1 MYRNAS
7 AISRRTR
14 LASIALSFAMASS
27 LAVRPVHA
35 TLAVEDEGVIDAA
48 SLVEPALLSGPGFSV
63 DPHVELR
70 GYMAHFSLDTP
81 VGPLTADSV
90 ELLAE
95 REAEFP
101 ALDALDKATRSDAFL
116 HAAGN
121 RLADTGKMIGKI
133 VMHPVDTVLGI
144 PAGVA
149 RYFGDRLRKLG
160 NQAQTVS
167 DRTARTL
174 GNHGNP
180 YPSDEGPMTDARD
193 DSPTATP
200 KAKKHWYSRIGSEVE
215 REIKRQLKY
224 SQVKRE
230 LAERLGIDPYNGNPY
245 VQARLSSLAWVGSG
259 GNFSAGSALATVGGA
274 GATVLSQGGRINDVV
289 WKLSPDDL
297 RARNDARLRGYCRDD
312 LLIRQFL
319 RRGAFSPTLQTS
331 LADALDA
338 LKPASGGDALLELG
352 MTANSDLEAR
362 FLVNA
367 LRMTATH
374 LGARAK
380 GGALLSI
387 GAGLAYASADGELV
401 LPLPVDLLSWTGE
414 VRDFLDHKEFRAHN
428 KTVLIGGDA
437 SLAARRGLGERGWN
451 IVTRAP
457 WPGSPPY
464 AKGGEPAPV
473 DLEG

>member
-1 MYRNAS
+1 MYS
-7 AISRRTR
+7 KPS
-14 LASIALSFAMASS
+14 SIARQIGSASFALLCVAASS
-27 LAVRPVHA
+27 LACRPLRA
-35 TLAVEDEGVIDAA
+35 ALALEEEGVVDAA

-70 GYMAHFSLDTP
+70 GYMAHFTLDTP
-81 VGPLTADSV
+81 VGPLTAESV

-95 REAEFP
+95 REAELP

-121 RLADTGKMIGKI
+121 RLADTGKMLGNI
-133 VMHPVDTVLGI
+133 VMHPVNTVLGI

-180 YPSDEGPMTDARD
+180 YPSDEGPMTDARED
-193 DSPTATP
+193 ATSAAP
-200 KAKKHWYSRIGSEVE
+200 KAKKHWYSRISSEVE

-224 SQVKRE
+224 SEVKRD

-245 VQARLSSLAWVGSG
+245 VQARLSSLAWVGSS
-259 GNFSAGSALATVGGA
+259 GNFSAGTALGTVGGV
-274 GATVLSQGGRINDVV
+274 GATLLSQGSRINDVV
-289 WKLSPDDL
+289 WKLSADDL
-297 RARNDARLRGYCRDD
+297 RARNDARLRGYCRDE

-319 RRGAFSPTLQTS
+319 RRGAFSPTLQTG

-352 MTANSDLEAR
+352 MTANSELEAR

-367 LRMTATH
+367 LRMIAAY

-387 GAGLAYASADGELV
+387 GAGLAYASSDGELI
-401 LPLPVDLLSWTGE
+401 LPLPVDQLGWTAE
-414 VRDFLDHKEFRAHN
+414 VRDFVDRKEFRVRT
-428 KTVLIGGDA
+428 KTALIGGKA
-437 SLAARRGLGERGWN
+437 SLPARRGLGERGWS
-451 IVTRAP
+451 IVTRAR

-464 AKGGEPAPV
+464 AKDGEPSGV
-473 DLEG
+473 DLDE

>member
-1 MYRNAS
+1 MAF
-7 AISRRTR
+7 
-14 LASIALSFAMASS
+14 IALVFGATS
-27 LAVRPVHA
+27 LLACSPLHA
-35 TLAVEDEGVIDAA
+35 ALALEEEGVVDAA

-70 GYMAHFSLDTP
+70 GYMAHFTLDTQ

-95 REAEFP
+95 REAELP

-116 HAAGN
+116 HAAGS
-121 RLADTGKMIGKI
+121 RLADTGKMLGNI
-133 VMHPVDTVLGI
+133 VMHPVNTVFGI

-160 NQAQTVS
+160 NQVQNVS

-174 GNHGNP
+174 GNRGNP
-180 YPSDEGPMTDARD
+180 YPSDEGPMTDARED
-193 DSPTATP
+193 PTSAAP
-200 KAKKHWYSRIGSEVE
+200 KAKKHWYSRISGEVE

-245 VQARLSSLAWVGSG
+245 VQARLSSLAWIGSS
-259 GNFSAGSALATVGGA
+259 GNFSAGTALGTVGGV
-274 GATVLSQGGRINDVV
+274 GAMVLSKGGRINDIV
-289 WKLSPDDL
+289 WKLSPADL

-319 RRGAFSPTLQTS
+319 RRGTFSPTLQTS
-331 LADALDA
+331 LVDALDA

-352 MTANSDLEAR
+352 MTTNSELEAR

-367 LRMTATH
+367 LRMTAAY
-374 LGARAK
+374 LGTRAK
-380 GGALLSI
+380 RGALLSI
-387 GAGLAYASADGELV
+387 GAGLAYASIDGELI
-401 LPLPVDLLSWTGE
+401 LPLPVDRLSWTAE
-414 VRDFLDHKEFRAHN
+414 VRDFVDRKEFRVHN
-428 KTVLIGGDA
+428 KTALIGGEA
-437 SLAARRGLGERGWN
+437 SLFARRGLGERSWN
-451 IVTRAP
+451 IVTRVR

-464 AKGGEPAPV
+464 AKGGEPSGV
-473 DLEG
+473 GMDD